1 MQRIKVFL
9 AIILAGVTWLPGDA
23 LAAQKLP
30 MDQPFRINSVDSVCT
45 GESLDMRAD
54 ARWND
59 YALKIEFAGPGG
71 QYVGGETVN
80 IAQNGKDLLNV
91 TCAGPWLLL
100 QLPPGRYDV
109 TATLGGQQARSAAF
123 VSKHGQGHIILR
135 FTGEVASLPPPKP

>member
-9 AIILAGVTWLPGDA
+9 AMLLAFGTTLPGPA
-23 LAAQKLP
+23 WGAQKLP
-30 MDQPFRINSVDSVCT
+30 MDEPVRVNNVDIVCT
-45 GESLDMRAD
+45 GESLDMRGD
-54 ARWND
+54 PRWND

-71 QYVGGETVN
+71 QYVGGETAN

-91 TCAGPWLLL
+91 TCAGPWLLF

-109 TATLGGQQARSAAF
+109 TAKLGEQEARSAAF

-135 FTGEVASLPPPKP
+135 FLDQVTGLPPPKP